1 MVRTFCLQRSSVVPP
16 LVLRPPIRLSVPEE
30 EPTAEQAYA
39 LLRKLVIYL
48 RYGQH
53 CIPSDQ
59 STIWLGISRIS
70 RLISAPSW
78 LVQQIVDDEPA
89 ETTIEA
95 LRRRFRRRLSKRHL
109 NFLGDPKV
117 LADWRPYPLE
127 ARR

>member
-1 MVRTFCLQRSSVVPP
+1 MNKTLCFQRSPAIPP
-16 LVLRPPIRLSVPEE
+16 LLLSPPARLSVPEE

-39 LLRKLVIYL
+39 LLRKLVIYF

-59 STIWLGISRIS
+59 SAIWLGIGRIS
-70 RLISAPSW
+70 RLIGAPSW

-95 LRRRFRRRLSKRHL
+95 LRKRFRRRLSKRHL